1 MSEIEDDAYAI
12 NYLHQEMIRT
22 LLKRFEE
29 LPNRQ
34 RLQAIRYT
42 INIHLERY
50 ENEDKQPRVA
60 VFKRL
65 KLLIDKLKSVKE
77 LERLV
82 SEKSEFGEVQK

>member
-34 RLQAIRYT
+34 RLPAIRYT
-42 INIHLERY
+42 IDIHLERY
-50 ENEDKQPRVA
+50 QKEDRHPRVA
-60 VFKRL
+60 VFKSL
-65 KLLIDKLKSVKE
+65 KLIIDKMKSVKE

-82 SEKSEFGEVQK
+82 AEKSEVEKAQK

>member
-1 MSEIEDDAYAI
+1 MSEIEDDCYAI
-12 NYLHQEMIRT
+12 DYLHQEMLRT

-50 ENEDKQPRVA
+50 QKEDRQPRVA
-60 VFKRL
+60 VFKGL

-82 SEKSEFGEVQK
+82 SEKSEFGKVQK